1 VRARGSLRVGAAD
14 PGAPLLEYALI
25 EAAAH
30 GRREVVEFL
39 LRQAP
44 DLSVTEPV
52 FGATARGAARHLGHA
67 EIAALL

>member
-1 VRARGSLRVGAAD
+1 MPTAD
-14 PGAPLLEYALI
+14 E
-25 EAAAH
+25 AAH

-39 LRQAP
+39 PRQGP

-52 FGATARGAARHLGHA
+52 FGATARGAARHLGYQ